1 MCAECT
7 LIQWCGRVTS
17 PTRTGRPCP
26 HFVQWRSKWAWA
38 DAVEKKIEAVNEVY
52 RDFSW
57 AKSYLEPG
65 EC

>member
-1 MCAECT
+1 MTCSECT
-7 LIQWCGRVTS
+7 LMQWCGRVTS

-26 HFVQWRSKWAWA
+26 HFVQWRSKWAWVA
-38 DAVEKKIEAVNEVY
+38 EQAVAVENEVY
-52 RDFSW
+52 QQFSW